1 MCWGVVQSDGIDGH
15 TTYRLS
21 LRLSDA
27 GPSADKVPENL
38 YTIYGDATHPMI
50 FPEAYQVQHPFGAD
64 IGGVNPLLFPAKPES
79 EFDSWLTVGVTEGNG
94 LIVIATEGIPFDS
107 WSATSP
113 LRVNDGAVFWMDP
126 AAGPSRTK
134 TAGDNVWSKP
144 QMVLPARDVVCF
156 RFHSR

>member
-1 MCWGVVQSDGIDGH
+1 MLWGVQSDGIDGH

-50 FPEAYQVQHPFGAD
+50 FPEAYQVQNPFGQD
-64 IGGVNPLLFPAKPES
+64 IGGVNSLLFPAKPES
-79 EFDSWLTVGVTEGNG
+79 EFDSWLTVGEVEGNAQA
-94 LIVIATEGIPFDS
+94 VIARENIPFDS

-134 TAGDNVWSKP
+134 TAGDNHWSKP
-144 QMVLPARDVVCF
+144 QKALALREVVCF